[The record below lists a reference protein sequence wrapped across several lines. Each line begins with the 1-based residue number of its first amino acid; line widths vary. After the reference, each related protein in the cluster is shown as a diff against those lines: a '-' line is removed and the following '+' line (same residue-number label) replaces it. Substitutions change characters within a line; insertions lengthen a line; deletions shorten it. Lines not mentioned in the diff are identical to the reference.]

1 MTMNLLKLSLFG
13 ILFSSLTMATRIRN
27 DCLRMSDKVAGKGV
41 KDDGDPFAFVNNAE
55 QLSNSYI
62 DDTERF
68 FSLVTCTRSDD
79 NLQLAYINLS
89 ASPYNAEDASKVK
102 LD

>member
-1 MTMNLLKLSLFG
+1 
-13 ILFSSLTMATRIRN
+13 
-27 DCLRMSDKVAGKGV
+27 MSDKMAGQRV
-41 KDDGDPFAFVNNAE
+41 SDDGDSFAFINNAE
-55 QLSNSYI
+55 QLSNTEI